1 MNKRAALL
9 IILFL
14 AFPYIV
20 HSAATF
26 TVQETEKISLQA
38 DAADPD
44 ADRLTTTY
52 AYPLNDNGEWQT
64 KYGDAGEYKSK
75 VTVSD
80 GITNDSRDI
89 LIIVKKKEESPK
101 IESFIPNQDSLSI
114 NEGQASD
121 FRVMASDL
129 NNDELKYEW
138 LVDGKKSKE
147 GTEFSYNTGY
157 NDAGAHKIL
166 AVVSDGTTDTS
177 KEWAVNV
184 ENVDV
189 EGMLNGIND
198 IVVNENDIAR
208 LKLPDFEK
216 YGLAYSISE
225 PIGSKNEWK
234 TSYNDAGSYE
244 AKVHAEGKGFSGDK
258 TVKVAVNDVDR
269 APVFDRIENKV
280 LNENEEMKITL
291 NANDPD
297 GDEITYSASGLPEGS
312 KFEGNVFTW
321 KIGYDAVRKNGFVDK
336 VLDNFRVLSR
346 SFYLQFAASSK
357 GKKAVQNVVITV
369 RDANRAPVLEDI
381 EPITIN
387 EGESLKISP
396 KAYDPDGDKV
406 SLSYSGFTGKD
417 AYKSN
422 FGDAGAYYVKV
433 TASDGLLETS
443 KFAQIN
449 IRHVNRATAFGKIN
463 NIRAMEGDS
472 IAVLLDAQDPD
483 GDEITYSI
491 DNPPEG
497 SSLKGN
503 VFLWVPGYNTANKKE
518 TKEFN
523 LVFAASDG
531 KSQARQIA
539 KIEVTGKNR
548 APKIIDATKSISARV
563 NEPVLMS
570 VKASDEDGDELSYTW
585 NFGLLESYKATAS
598 HQRTFTSRGL
608 KTARVIVSD
617 GTDEAEQLISVNV
630 V

>member
-1 MNKRAALL
+1 MNKAVALL

-14 AFPYIV
+14 AFPCIV
-20 HSAATF
+20 NSDATF

-38 DAADPD
+38 NATDPD

-52 AYPLNDNGEWQT
+52 DYPLNKDGEWQT

-80 GITNDSRDI
+80 GLINDSRDI

-101 IESFIPNQDSLSI
+101 IESFSPKQDILSVD
-114 NEGQASD
+114 EGQTLE
-121 FRVMASDL
+121 FRIEASDL
-129 NNDELKYEW
+129 NKDELSYEW
-138 LVDGKKSKE
+138 LVDGKKAKD
-147 GTEFSYNTGY
+147 GMHFSYGPTY
-157 NDAGAHKIL
+157 RDAGAHKIT
-166 AVVSDGTTDTS
+166 AVVSDGTLDAG
-177 KEWAVNV
+177 KEWNVNV
-184 ENVDV
+184 KNVDV
-189 EGMLNGIND
+189 EGMLDGIND
-198 IVVNENDIAR
+198 VVVNENEIAR

-225 PIGSKNEWK
+225 PIGTKNEWK
-234 TSYNDAGSYE
+234 TGFNDAGSYE
-244 AKVHAEGKGFSGDK
+244 SKVHAEGKGFSGDK
-258 TVKVAVNDVDR
+258 TVKVVVNDVDR
-269 APVFDRIENKV
+269 APVFESIGNRVIS
-280 LNENEEMKITL
+280 ENEELKITL

-297 GDEITYSASGLPEGS
+297 GDEITYSASGIPEGS

-321 KIGYDAVRKNGFVDK
+321 KPGYDSVRKNSFVDK

-357 GKKAVQNVVITV
+357 VKKAIQNIVITV
-369 RDANRAPVLEDI
+369 KDADRAPVLEDI

-387 EGESLKISP
+387 EGDSLKISP

-406 SLSYSGFTGKD
+406 SLSYSGFIGKD
-417 AYKSN
+417 SYKSN
-422 FGDAGAYYVKV
+422 FGDAGTYYVKV
-433 TASDGLLETS
+433 TASDGLLEAS

-449 IRHVNRATAFGKIN
+449 IRHANRAPVFGKMQD
-463 NIRAMEGDS
+463 IRAKEGDNVA
-472 IAVLLDAQDPD
+472 ILLDARDPD

-503 VFLWVPGYNTANKKE
+503 VFLWTPGYNTSNKKE
-518 TKEFN
+518 TKEFS

-531 KSQARQIA
+531 KSQSRQIA
-539 KIEVTGKNR
+539 KIEISDRNR
-548 APKIIDATKSISARV
+548 IPKIIDASKSISAKV
-563 NEPVLMS
+563 NEPVIMF

-585 NFGLLESYKATAS
+585 NFGLLESYKATAA

-608 KTARVIVSD
+608 KNVKVVVSD
-617 GTDEAEQLISVNV
+617 GTDEAEQLINVNV
-630 V
+630 I